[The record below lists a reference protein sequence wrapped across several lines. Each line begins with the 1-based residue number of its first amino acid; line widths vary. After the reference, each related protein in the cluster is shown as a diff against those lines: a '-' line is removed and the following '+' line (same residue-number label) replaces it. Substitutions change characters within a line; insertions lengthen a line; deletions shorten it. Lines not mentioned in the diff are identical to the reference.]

1 MGFLDSLKGNT
12 TGAKAYRTHISAMQ
26 LRKAGKYAESEA
38 KLDEAIRLY
47 GEAYAAGYRKT
58 AALQGYALLLMRRG
72 EFERAREIML
82 ECSKDKSMSADDRF
96 SLRIDF
102 SICQWK
108 MGKLDKAIETIQN
121 AARAK
126 KNGSVYT
133 TLGMFLVE
141 KARETGEFEEA
152 LAFNDEA
159 MEYDDEDAGVL
170 DNVGQL
176 FMVMS
181 EKYRADGDAE
191 KASEYHEKALD
202 ALKKANELKPDQIS
216 SAYYLAKLLHEDG
229 DDAKARELLDHVL
242 KIPFSFM
249 MQISRDEAEA
259 LRKAV
264 G

>member
-1 MGFLDSLKGNT
+1 
-12 TGAKAYRTHISAMQ
+12 
-26 LRKAGKYAESEA
+26 
-38 KLDEAIRLY
+38 
-47 GEAYAAGYRKT
+47 
-58 AALQGYALLLMRRG
+58 
-72 EFERAREIML
+72 
-82 ECSKDKSMSADDRF
+82 
-96 SLRIDF
+96 
-102 SICQWK
+102 
-108 MGKLDKAIETIQN
+108 
-121 AARAK
+121 
-126 KNGSVYT
+126 
-133 TLGMFLVE
+133 MFLVE

>member
-12 TGAKAYRTHISAMQ
+12 AGAKAYRTHISAMQ

-82 ECSKDKSMSADDRF
+82 ECNKDKSMSADDRF
-96 SLRIDF
+96 SLRVDY

-126 KNGSVYT
+126 KNGSIYT

-141 KARETGEFEEA
+141 RARETGEFDEA
-152 LAFNDEA
+152 LAFNEEA
-159 MEYDDEDAGVL
+159 LDYDDEDAGVL

-176 FMVMS
+176 YMIM
-181 EKYRADGDAE
+181 AE
-191 KASEYHEKALD
+191 KLCAGGEAEQAAECRKKALD
-202 ALKKANELKPDQIS
+202 ALKKANELKPDQVS

-229 DDAKARELLDHVL
+229 DDARARSLLDHVL
-242 KIPFSFM
+242 KIPFSAI
-249 MQISRDEAEA
+249 MQVSREEAEA

>member
-12 TGAKAYRTHISAMQ
+12 AGAKAYRTHISAMQ

-82 ECSKDKSMSADDRF
+82 ECNKDKSMSADDRF
-96 SLRIDF
+96 SLRVDY

-108 MGKLDKAIETIQN
+108 MGRLDKAIETIQN

-126 KNGSVYT
+126 KNGSIYT

-141 KARETGEFEEA
+141 RARETGEFDEA
-152 LAFNDEA
+152 LAFNEEA
-159 MEYDDEDAGVL
+159 LDYDDEDAGVL

-176 FMVMS
+176 YMIMA
-181 EKYRADGDAE
+181 EKLRAGGDAE
-191 KASEYHEKALD
+191 QAAECRKKALD
-202 ALKKANELKPDQIS
+202 ALKKANELKPDQVS

-229 DDAKARELLDHVL
+229 DDARARSLLDHVL
-242 KIPFSFM
+242 KIPFSAI
-249 MQISRDEAEA
+249 MQVSREEAEA

>member
-12 TGAKAYRTHISAMQ
+12 AGAKAYRTHISAMQ

-82 ECSKDKSMSADDRF
+82 ECNKDKSMSADDRF
-96 SLRIDF
+96 SLRVDY

-108 MGKLDKAIETIQN
+108 MGRLDKAIETIQN

-126 KNGSVYT
+126 KNGSIYT

-141 KARETGEFEEA
+141 RARETGEFDEA
-152 LAFNDEA
+152 LAFNEEA
-159 MEYDDEDAGVL
+159 LDYDDEDAGVL

-176 FMVMS
+176 YMIM
-181 EKYRADGDAE
+181 AE
-191 KASEYHEKALD
+191 KLRAGGEAEQAAECRKKALD
-202 ALKKANELKPDQIS
+202 ALKKANELKPDQVS

-229 DDAKARELLDHVL
+229 DDARARSLLDHVL
-242 KIPFSFM
+242 KIPFSAI
-249 MQISRDEAEA
+249 MQVSREEAEA

>member
-108 MGKLDKAIETIQN
+108 MGKLDKAI
-121 AARAK
+121 
-126 KNGSVYT
+126 
-133 TLGMFLVE
+133 
-141 KARETGEFEEA
+141 
-152 LAFNDEA
+152 
-159 MEYDDEDAGVL
+159 
-170 DNVGQL
+170 
-176 FMVMS
+176 
-181 EKYRADGDAE
+181 
-191 KASEYHEKALD
+191 
-202 ALKKANELKPDQIS
+202 
-216 SAYYLAKLLHEDG
+216 
-229 DDAKARELLDHVL
+229 
-242 KIPFSFM
+242 
-249 MQISRDEAEA
+249 
-259 LRKAV
+259 
-264 G
+264 

>member
-12 TGAKAYRTHISAMQ
+12 VGAKAYRTHISAMQ

-82 ECSKDKSMSADDRF
+82 ECNKDKSMSADDRF
-96 SLRIDF
+96 SLRVDY

-126 KNGSVYT
+126 KNGSIYT

-141 KARETGEFEEA
+141 RARETGEFDEA
-152 LAFNDEA
+152 LAFNEEA
-159 MEYDDEDAGVL
+159 LDYDDEDAGVL

-176 FMVMS
+176 YMIM
-181 EKYRADGDAE
+181 AE
-191 KASEYHEKALD
+191 KLRAGGEAEQAAECRKKALD
-202 ALKKANELKPDQIS
+202 ALKKANELKPDQVS

-229 DDAKARELLDHVL
+229 DDARARSLLDHVL
-242 KIPFSFM
+242 KIPFSAI
-249 MQISRDEAEA
+249 MQVSREEAEA